1 MYYFSC
7 SKARKE
13 ECSKRINGGCSNP
26 LLASTGFC
34 HHLFKIKTWF
44 FTKLL
49 SLEVCFNDMNLGKVL
64 WPLLRAFISFN
75 IQSRNFDCKPN
86 PSKTGIASQNTC
98 NAVKVR
104 GVSSW
109 PLLLGELLAV
119 FFRRLLYI
127 FLNIS
132 YLCLGP
138 KFLLHEMLLLLSIK
152 LQAPEQN
159 ECF

>member
-34 HHLFKIKTWF
+34 HHLFKIKAWF

-86 PSKTGIASQNTC
+86 PSKTGIASENTC
-98 NAVKVR
+98 NAVKGER
-104 GVSSW
+104 GEQ
-109 PLLLGELLAV
+109 LTLAS
-119 FFRRLLYI
+119 RRATCGFLQETTLY
-127 FLNIS
+127 FS
-132 YLCLGP
+132 KY
-138 KFLLHEMLLLLSIK
+138 FLLVSGAKIPVTWNAAFVEY
-152 LQAPEQN
+152 
-159 ECF
+159 